1 MATKKTAKKDTKKA
15 KEAEAAKILED
26 LAEGILIYD
35 PTSPYKNGDKLY
47 HKYWE
52 DTGTVVDT
60 GATEDGVKKMVV
72 NFETV
77 GEKKLIMGHLV
88 KA

>member
-35 PTSPYKNGDKLY
+35 PTSTYKNGDQLY